1 MRILYTNDN
10 INVRHDNNEIHKETI
25 FGLDDNNNIIQNITF
40 QTNIEILDIDKFKD
54 IIVSS
59 NQTILENGYLFYSFS
74 YENNLAHYLCQTVP
88 KLYNYLNNYKDYK
101 LLIPEHRYNNLC
113 KDILNLLDI
122 NESQIIILKDK
133 NIYIINDYIITN
145 IYNNIPS
152 YCTYDHK
159 FIYTKIREK
168 LNILPNVEP
177 VRKVYL
183 KRDGVPN
190 DLYGNCEAGILRQII
205 NENELIEEL
214 TKLGFEIITLGTK
227 NINEKSFLMNN
238 IKILITPLGANC
250 MNLIFSN
257 CPHNIIYLSNHELFG
272 YEQYTLLSEELNN
285 SKINSTILRYEGFQ
299 TDPLSPWSWCKSFNV
314 DIKDIKNILY
324 NLNI

>member
-10 INVRHDNNEIHKETI
+10 INIQYNHNEITKETI

-59 NQTILENGYLFYSFS
+59 NQIIVENGYLFYSYA
-74 YENNLAHYLCQTVP
+74 YEISLTHYLCETVP
-88 KLYNYLNNYKDYK
+88 KLYDYINNYKNYK

-122 NESQIIILKDK
+122 NESQIIILRDK

-145 IYNNIPS
+145 IYHNIPGNLI
-152 YCTYDHK
+152 YTHICTYK
-159 FIYTKIREK
+159 KIREK
-168 LNILPNVEP
+168 LNILPNIEP
-177 VRKVYL
+177 LRKVYL

-190 DLYGNCEAGILRQII
+190 DLYGNYEVGILRKII
-205 NENELIEEL
+205 NEDELINELIKE
-214 TKLGFEIITLGTK
+214 GFEIITLGTK
-227 NINEKSFLMNN
+227 NINEKSFLLNN

-257 CPHNIIYLSNHELFG
+257 SPHKIIYLSNNEMFG
-272 YEQYTLLSEELNN
+272 NEHYNWLSEELNN
-285 SKINSTILRYEGFQ
+285 SKINSNIIRYEGFK
-299 TDPLSPWSWCKSFNV
+299 TDPLNQWNNSFNV
-314 DIKDIKNILY
+314 SIKDIKNILY
-324 NLNI
+324 NINI